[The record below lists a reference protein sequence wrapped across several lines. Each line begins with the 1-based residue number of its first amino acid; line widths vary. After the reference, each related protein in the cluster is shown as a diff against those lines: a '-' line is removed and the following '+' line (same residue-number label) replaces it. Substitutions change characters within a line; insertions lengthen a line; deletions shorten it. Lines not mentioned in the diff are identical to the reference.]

1 MYQFYVVMLKRKGG
15 KVYADLHKTTKR
27 IYLDRDEAL
36 QDWVAMGILT
46 PHFHVVEL
54 FAVTG
59 VGDVYL
65 IDKDGA

>member
-1 MYQFYVVMLKRKGG
+1 MYEFYVVMQKRKDG
-15 KVYADLHKTTKR
+15 KVYADLHKTTEKM
-27 IYLDRDEAL
+27 YLMKFEADQAL
-36 QDWVAMGILT
+36 KDMGDLT
-46 PHFHVVEL
+46 PYFHVVRL